1 MKCAVDL
8 PAIFSSCDKIRS
20 EIGAIVCT
28 NAYEVHQLRLSF
40 FVKALQVYTV
50 AMDLIF
56 SFKNGDYGYFK
67 VVILCCMVH
76 LEIDETQRINHHTG
90 INSSDMFSVDLPI
103 WIFPEHF
110 LTMYSEYQR
119 LIGKSVL
126 PDIPLTVRI
135 IARVAKWE
143 SKRYSL
149 YKAII

>member
-1 MKCAVDL
+1 MKCEVDL

-50 AMDLIF
+50 AVPESKAPMDLIF
-56 SFKNGDYGYFK
+56 SCKNGDYGYFK
-67 VVILCCMVH
+67 DVILCCMVH
-76 LEIDETQRINHHTG
+76 LEINETQRINHHTG
-90 INSSDMFSVDLPI
+90 IHSSDMLSVDLPI

-119 LIGKSVL
+119 LIGKYVL
-126 PDIPLTVRI
+126 PEHILC
-135 IARVAKWE
+135 
-143 SKRYSL
+143 L
-149 YKAII
+149 G